1 MKNSVLRGAFVAALA
16 AALSSLP
23 GPAFAGDLKLTM
35 QNGRVTII
43 ADNVPL
49 RQILQ
54 EWARVGKTTIV
65 NADKMNGPAISIQLV
80 DAPERDALDIL
91 LRSASGYIAA
101 PRPVPVAN
109 AAFYDRVTI
118 MATSRAPAATA
129 GNMPPPTFQR
139 PPTPNDDS
147 DEPINVTMPQGFP
160 GNGQYPMN
168 GVNGP
173 NGPNGQFPG
182 MPPQNIMPN
191 PMQPGMQPPMQPQGP
206 IMSTKPGAVPQPQP
220 QFPNGIQNPYQPLVR
235 PGGVLVS
242 PNGRG
247 GGAGGL

>member
-1 MKNSVLRGAFVAALA
+1 MKHSLRRGAFVAALA
-16 AALSSLP
+16 AALSTVS

-54 EWARVGKTTIV
+54 EWARIGQTTIV
-65 NADKMNGPAISIQLV
+65 NADKLNGPAISLQLV

-129 GNMPPPTFQR
+129 GNIVPPTFQR
-139 PPTPNDDS
+139 PPTPNDDT
-147 DEPINVTMPQGFP
+147 DEPINVTMPPQG
-160 GNGQYPMN
+160 YPVN
-168 GVNGP
+168 GV

-182 MPPQNIMPN
+182 NNLLPN
-191 PMQPGMQPPMQPQGP
+191 PMMQPGMQPPLQPQGP
-206 IMSTKPGAVPQPQP
+206 IMSTKPGAVAQPQP
-220 QFPNGIQNPYQPLVR
+220 QVYPNGLNPYQPNANPNANPNVR
-235 PGGVLVS
+235 PPGSPLLPGGRV
-242 PNGRG
+242 G
-247 GGAGGL
+247 GPGGL